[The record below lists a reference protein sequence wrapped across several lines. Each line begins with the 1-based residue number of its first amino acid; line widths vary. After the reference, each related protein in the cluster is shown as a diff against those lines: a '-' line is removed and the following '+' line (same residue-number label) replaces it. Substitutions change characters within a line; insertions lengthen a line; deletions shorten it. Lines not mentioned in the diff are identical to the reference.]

1 MPNPN
6 QIIEAL
12 IPQQDT
18 RNHLKSV
25 AVGEG
30 PGVLQS
36 GLSGWRSLSANYCKG
51 SHGELAIRYCQQRLW
66 LIAIM
71 SAAKGSKSHREETY
85 GAVPTRFIRFPALVK
100 EAYKSPES

>member
-18 RNHLKSV
+18 GNHFKAL
-25 AVGEG
+25 AVGG
-30 PGVLQS
+30 GAVLQS

-51 SHGELAIRYCQQRLW
+51 SHGELSIRYRQQRLW
-66 LIAIM
+66 LIGIL
-71 SAAKGSKSHREETY
+71 SAAKGRKSGREETY
-85 GAVPTRFIRFPALVK
+85 GAVPAGFIRFSALV
-100 EAYKSPES
+100 